1 MPGKAERVPRAPKG
15 VGPQGKKLWSE
26 VLAEHE
32 LSESE
37 LAVLAAACRCVGT
50 LERLADALA
59 DGDLTSLNAAG
70 AAVTN
75 PLLVE
80 QRLQAATLTRLI
92 ASLRLPDDDSDARPQ
107 RRGGARGAYGLR
119 AVR

>member
-1 MPGKAERVPRAPKG
+1 MAAKIPRAPKG
-15 VGPQGKKLWSE
+15 VGTQGRRLWAE

-32 LSESE
+32 LSQAE

-59 DGDLTSLNAAG
+59 DGGLTSLNAAG

-80 QRLQAATLTRLI
+80 QRLQAATLTRLL
-92 ASLRLPDDDSDARPQ
+92 ASLRLPEEPDAARPQ
-107 RRGGARGAYGLR
+107 RRGAARASYGLR
-119 AVR
+119 AIR

>member
-1 MPGKAERVPRAPKG
+1 MAGKAERIPRSPKG
-15 VGPQGKKLWSE
+15 VGPQGRKLWAE

-32 LSESE
+32 LTQAE

-50 LERLADALA
+50 LERLADALS
-59 DGDLTSLNAAG
+59 DGDLASSNAAG
-70 AAVTN
+70 AVVVT

-80 QRLQAATLTRLI
+80 QRLQSAVLTKLL
-92 ASLRLPDDDSDARPQ
+92 ASLRLPDDSDVRPQ

-119 AVR
+119 AVQ